1 MATTKVDIC
10 ARALIM
16 VGAQPISSFSDGSTE
31 ALVAS
36 NIYEDILEASL
47 CKARWRFATTQ
58 KQISLLTNTP
68 TGRYDYAYQMPSDPG
83 VLQINT
89 ITVNDYVIPYERYK
103 DKIYVNGYGSSNS
116 LIMDYI
122 YRVEEAYF
130 PAHFKLALEYQ
141 LASVFAGS
149 VARDNDMIKSFVEL
163 AERQFLSAKHID
175 SVEKTNAKFDLNRYK
190 NLRLSTRTNG

>member
-16 VGAQPISSFSDGSTE
+16 VGASPISSFSDGSTE

-36 NIYEDILEASL
+36 NIYEDIVEASL
-47 CKARWRFATTQ
+47 CRSRWRFATTQ
-58 KQISLLTNTP
+58 KQISLLTSAP
-68 TGRYDYAYQMPSDPG
+68 TGRYDYAYQMPTDPA

-89 ITVNDYVIPYERYK
+89 ITVNDNIIPYERYQNY
-103 DKIYVNGYGSSNS
+103 IYVNGYGSSNE

-122 YRVEEAYF
+122 YRVDESYF

-163 AERQFLSAKHID
+163 ADRQFLTAKHID
-175 SVEKTNAKFDLNRYK
+175 SVERTNAKFDLSRYK
-190 NLRLSTRTNG
+190 NLRLSTRTSG

>member
-36 NIYEDILEASL
+36 NIYEDIVEASL
-47 CKARWRFATTQ
+47 CRSRWRFATTQ
-58 KQISLLTNTP
+58 KQISLLTSAP
-68 TGRYDYAYQMPSDPG
+68 TGRYDYAYQMPTDPA

-89 ITVNDYVIPYERYK
+89 ITVNDNIIPYERYQNY
-103 DKIYVNGYGSSNS
+103 IYVDGYGSNNK

-122 YRVEEAYF
+122 YRVDESYF

-163 AERQFLSAKHID
+163 ADRQFLTAKHID
-175 SVEKTNAKFDLNRYK
+175 SVERTNARFDLSRYK
-190 NLRLSTRTNG
+190 NLRLSTRTSG

>member
-1 MATTKVDIC
+1 
-10 ARALIM
+10 M

-36 NIYEDILEASL
+36 NIYEDIVEASL
-47 CKARWRFATTQ
+47 CRSRWRFATTQ
-58 KQISLLTNTP
+58 KQISLLTSTP
-68 TGRYDYAYQMPSDPG
+68 TGRYDYAYQMPTDPA

-89 ITVNDYVIPYERYK
+89 ITVNDNIIPYERYQNY
-103 DKIYVNGYGSSNS
+103 IYVNGYGSNNK

-122 YRVEEAYF
+122 YRVGEEYF

-149 VARDNDMIKSFVEL
+149 VARDNDMIKSFIEL
-163 AERQFLSAKHID
+163 ADRQFLTAKHID
-175 SVEKTNAKFDLNRYK
+175 SVERTNAKFDLSRYK
-190 NLRLSTRTNG
+190 NLRLSTRTSG

>member
-36 NIYEDILEASL
+36 NIYEDIVEASL
-47 CKARWRFATTQ
+47 CRSRWRFATTQ
-58 KQISLLTNTP
+58 KQISLLTSAP
-68 TGRYDYAYQMPSDPG
+68 TGRYDYAYQMPTDPA

-89 ITVNDYVIPYERYK
+89 ITVNDNIIPYERYQNY
-103 DKIYVNGYGSSNS
+103 IYVDGYGSSNK

-122 YRVEEAYF
+122 YRVDESYF

-163 AERQFLSAKHID
+163 ADRQFLTAKHID
-175 SVEKTNAKFDLNRYK
+175 SVERTNAKFDLSRYK
-190 NLRLSTRTNG
+190 NLRLSTRTSG

>member
-36 NIYEDILEASL
+36 NIYEDIVEASL
-47 CKARWRFATTQ
+47 CRTRWRFATTQ
-58 KQISLLTNTP
+58 KQISLLTSAP
-68 TGRYDYAYQMPSDPG
+68 TGRYDYAYQMPTDPA

-89 ITVNDYVIPYERYK
+89 ITVNDNIIPYERYQNY
-103 DKIYVNGYGSSNS
+103 IYVNGYGSSNE

-122 YRVEEAYF
+122 YRVDESYF

-163 AERQFLSAKHID
+163 ADRQFLTAKHID
-175 SVEKTNAKFDLNRYK
+175 SVERTNAKFDLSRYK
-190 NLRLSTRTNG
+190 NLRLSTRTSG

>member
-16 VGAQPISSFSDGSTE
+16 VGASPISSFSDGSTE

-36 NIYEDILEASL
+36 NVYEDIVEASL
-47 CKARWRFATTQ
+47 CRSRWRFATTQ
-58 KQISLLTNTP
+58 KQISLLTSTP
-68 TGRYDYAYQMPSDPG
+68 TGRYDYAYQMPTDPA

-89 ITVNDYVIPYERYK
+89 ITVNDNIIPYERYQNY
-103 DKIYVNGYGSSNS
+103 IYVNGYGSSNE

-122 YRVEEAYF
+122 YRVDESYF

-163 AERQFLSAKHID
+163 ADRQFLTAKHID
-175 SVEKTNAKFDLNRYK
+175 SVERTNAKFDLSRYK
-190 NLRLSTRTNG
+190 NLRLSTRTSG

>member
-16 VGAQPISSFSDGSTE
+16 VGASPISSFSDGSTE

-36 NIYEDILEASL
+36 NVYEDIVEASL
-47 CKARWRFATTQ
+47 CRSRWRFATTQ
-58 KQISLLTNTP
+58 KQISLLTSAP
-68 TGRYDYAYQMPSDPG
+68 TGRYDYAYQMPTDPA

-89 ITVNDYVIPYERYK
+89 ITVNDNIIPYERYQNY
-103 DKIYVNGYGSSNS
+103 IYVNGYGSSNE

-122 YRVEEAYF
+122 YRVDESYF

-149 VARDNDMIKSFVEL
+149 VARDNDMIKSFIEL
-163 AERQFLSAKHID
+163 ADRQFLTAKHID
-175 SVEKTNAKFDLNRYK
+175 SVERTNAKFDLSRYK
-190 NLRLSTRTNG
+190 NLRLSTRTSG

>member
-36 NIYEDILEASL
+36 NIYEDIVEASL
-47 CKARWRFATTQ
+47 CRSRWRFATTQ
-58 KQISLLTNTP
+58 KQISLLTSAP
-68 TGRYDYAYQMPSDPG
+68 TGRYDYAYQMPTDPA

-89 ITVNDYVIPYERYK
+89 ITVNDNIIPYERYQNY
-103 DKIYVNGYGSSNS
+103 IYVDGYGSNNK

-122 YRVEEAYF
+122 YRVDESYF

-163 AERQFLSAKHID
+163 ADRQFLTAKHID
-175 SVEKTNAKFDLNRYK
+175 SVERTNAKFDLSRYK
-190 NLRLSTRTNG
+190 NLRLSTRTSG

>member
-16 VGAQPISSFSDGSTE
+16 VGASPISSFSDGSTE

-36 NIYEDILEASL
+36 NIYEDIVEASL
-47 CKARWRFATTQ
+47 CRSRWRFATTQ
-58 KQISLLTNTP
+58 KQISLLTSTP
-68 TGRYDYAYQMPSDPG
+68 TGRYDYAYQMPTDPAA
-83 VLQINT
+83 LQINT
-89 ITVNDYVIPYERYK
+89 ITVNDIIIPYERYQNY
-103 DKIYVNGYGSSNS
+103 IYVNGYGSSNE

-122 YRVEEAYF
+122 YRVDESYF

-163 AERQFLSAKHID
+163 ADRQFLTAKHID
-175 SVEKTNAKFDLNRYK
+175 SVERTNAKFDLSRYK
-190 NLRLSTRTNG
+190 NLRLSTRTSG